1 MTGGHR
7 IIGVVT
13 ILCST
18 CFEAAGQFAFKHAAD
33 TRPAGAGPI
42 GAALSNYR
50 WVLLGWISFIIEGLF
65 WSAALYFLD
74 VTVAHPIGGIVFVV
88 VAVLSRIFLQ
98 ERISPRRW
106 LGITLILAGT
116 VLVAFN

>member
-1 MTGGHR
+1 MTHHR
-7 IIGVVT
+7 IVGVSM

-18 CFEAAGQFAFKHAAD
+18 CFEAIGQFTFKRAAD
-33 TRPAGAGPI
+33 TRPAGSGPI
-42 GAALSNYR
+42 AAALSNYR
-50 WVLLGWISFIIEGLF
+50 WVLFGWFSFIIEGLF

-74 VTVAHPIGGIVFVV
+74 VTVAHPIGSIVFVV
-88 VAVLSRIFLQ
+88 VAVLARLFLH